1 MKTFSLA
8 VLCSGISFVLLG
20 CASSSPPVSG
30 GEGASGDGGAIVAQT
45 NFENFPDEPVAG
57 DTATLT
63 VTGMSCPMCST
74 NLELELMDHPMIGE
88 VTINLETSSVVI
100 GFVGRS
106 HPTQLELANLVHDAG
121 YTLVAIN

>member
-1 MKTFSLA
+1 MHAFVFAVFSTMLTFALW
-8 VLCSGISFVLLG
+8 G
-20 CASSSPPVSG
+20 CASTSAPVAGDEG
-30 GEGASGDGGAIVAQT
+30 GGDAIVAQT
-45 NFENFPDEPVAG
+45 NFDNFPDEPIVS

-74 NLELELMDHPMIGE
+74 NLELELTDHPMIGE
-88 VTINLETSSVVI
+88 VSINLETSAVVV
-100 GFVGRS
+100 GFVGRT